1 MKRHIVSLFSI
12 AILAAFPMSGAS
24 ADDSVLGTL
33 KTNPELSDF
42 TKALEETGVA
52 AELQGDNDVMVFA
65 PINSKFAKAVTSSS
79 KCVASE
85 ACKATLASFLKNHI
99 VGKVTS
105 LNDAVQ
111 YKAGIFA
118 INNHFIPL
126 TYVGAG
132 RYTVEG
138 QNIIERDRVDN
149 GIIYTVD
156 GVLAGSYERS
166 LITAYMQATE
176 PEVQQ
181 STSTTEKTT
190 IPDPACGAEGCPD
203 TKITV
208 TTIKKTISEV
218 EH

>member
-1 MKRHIVSLFSI
+1 MKSHILSLCSI
-12 AILAAFPMSGAS
+12 AMLAAFPLSDALAG
-24 ADDSVLGTL
+24 DSVLATL
-33 KTNPELSDF
+33 KTNPEVSEF
-42 TKALEETGVA
+42 TKALEDTGVA
-52 AELQGDNDVMVFA
+52 TELQGDNDVMVFA
-65 PINSKFAKAVTSSS
+65 PINSQFSKTVSSTA
-79 KCVASE
+79 KCVANE
-85 ACKATLASFLKNHI
+85 GCKATLASLLKNHI
-99 VGKVTS
+99 VGKVIS

-118 INNHFIPL
+118 VNNHFLPL

-138 QNIIERDRVDN
+138 QNIIERNRVDN
-149 GIIYTVD
+149 GIIYTTD

-166 LITAYMQATE
+166 LITAYMQASE
-176 PEVQQ
+176 PEIQQ
-181 STSTTEKTT
+181 TSSTEKTT

-218 EH
+218 DH